1 MIWIYRTR
9 NDSFYACLIEPA
21 TYIRSSPGL
30 VRKIWWFCSTFSF
43 RISAEVHDL
52 QLQQAPLGGR
62 PCPEAA
68 QSHVPYGTLK
78 ARLVQKWRNGFRTSH
93 LHPSVFWFLHSMAT
107 AQAKLRGNIEQAL
120 RLLGILSVSS
130 AFQNRKFQNR
140 KQMNCLR
147 QRNIY
152 LKAILKNMQC
162 PSQGRSAKLC
172 SGGTTGTFS
181 QKSHFWKS
189 QKSHKEST
197 PKQYAEMYL
206 HGSAR
211 CAASMSWKPCRQRPC
226 AWRQSGAFFH
236 KNNGI
241 LIGLLEIVF
250 MSFRCSC
257 SCLQSQD
264 SRHRADIDA
273 LRDKQNVALEA

>member
-1 MIWIYRTR
+1 MILF
-9 NDSFYACLIEPA
+9 NVF
-21 TYIRSSPGL
+21 
-30 VRKIWWFCSTFSF
+30 F

-68 QSHVPYGTLK
+68 QSHVPYETLK
-78 ARLVQKWRNGFRTSH
+78 ARLVQKWRHGFRTSH
-93 LHPSVFWFLHSMAT
+93 LHPSVFWFLHNMAT

-120 RLLGILSVSS
+120 RLGILSVSS
-130 AFQNRKFQNR
+130 AFQNRKE
-140 KQMNCLR
+140 KNCLR

-152 LKAILKNMQC
+152 LKAILRNMQC

-197 PKQYAEMYL
+197 PKPYAEMYL
-206 HGSAR
+206 T
-211 CAASMSWKPCRQRPC
+211 W
-226 AWRQSGAFFH
+226 
-236 KNNGI
+236 
-241 LIGLLEIVF
+241 
-250 MSFRCSC
+250 
-257 SCLQSQD
+257 
-264 SRHRADIDA
+264 
-273 LRDKQNVALEA
+273 LR

>member
-1 MIWIYRTR
+1 MIVF
-9 NDSFYACLIEPA
+9 NVF
-21 TYIRSSPGL
+21 
-30 VRKIWWFCSTFSF
+30 F

-93 LHPSVFWFLHSMAT
+93 LHPSVFWFLHGHSPG
-107 AQAKLRGNIEQAL
+107 QASRQYRTGFEASWDLECKLRFPKQETNE
-120 RLLGILSVSS
+120 LLET
-130 AFQNRKFQNR
+130 KE
-140 KQMNCLR
+140 
-147 QRNIY
+147 Y
-152 LKAILKNMQC
+152 LKAIFQNMQC

-189 QKSHKEST
+189 QKLHKEST

-211 CAASMSWKPCRQRPC
+211 CAASMS
-226 AWRQSGAFFH
+226 
-236 KNNGI
+236 
-241 LIGLLEIVF
+241 
-250 MSFRCSC
+250 
-257 SCLQSQD
+257 
-264 SRHRADIDA
+264 
-273 LRDKQNVALEA
+273 